1 MLLSIRNLSNYK
13 IEANDG
19 SIGQVDSFLFDDQNW
34 LVRFLVVDTASWLS
48 GRKVL
53 ITPSALGKPDGLMK
67 VFPVELTREQVEGSP
82 DVDTE
87 KPVSRQQEIELNN
100 YYNWYPYL
108 GGMLGSV
115 RTTEEHVSPAL
126 EEQSE
131 KEQVVGVKADKKNNS
146 HLRSSKELIGY
157 KIHAEDG
164 QIGHVEDFIVHG
176 EDWIIR
182 YIVVNTSNWLSDR
195 EVIIPPNWIKN
206 ISWAD
211 SEVLVDVS
219 REAVKNSPRFDPAV
233 PVNREYEIRLYDY
246 YGRPV
251 YWM

>member
-1 MLLSIRNLSNYK
+1 MLLSVKNLSNYK

-19 SIGQVDSFLFDDQNW
+19 SIGHVHSFLFDDQNW
-34 LVRFLVVDTASWLS
+34 LVRFLVVDTGSWLS

-53 ITPSALGKPDGLMK
+53 IAPSALGKPEGTIK
-67 VFPVELTREQVEGSP
+67 VFPIELTREQVKGSP
-82 DVDTE
+82 DIDTE
-87 KPVSRQQEIELNN
+87 KSVSRRQEIELNK

-115 RTTEEHVSPAL
+115 GTTEVPIAPAL
-126 EEQSE
+126 DEQGE
-131 KEQVVGVKADKKNNS
+131 QGQVVGVKTREKSNP

-164 QIGHVEDFIVHG
+164 EIGHLEDFIVHG

-182 YIVVNTSNWLSDR
+182 YIVVNTGNWLSGR
-195 EVIIPPNWIKN
+195 KVIIPPGWLKDV
-206 ISWAD
+206 SWAD
-211 SEVLVDVS
+211 SEVIIDVS
-219 REAVKNSPRFDPAV
+219 RETVKNSPEFNPAV

-251 YWM
+251 YWI